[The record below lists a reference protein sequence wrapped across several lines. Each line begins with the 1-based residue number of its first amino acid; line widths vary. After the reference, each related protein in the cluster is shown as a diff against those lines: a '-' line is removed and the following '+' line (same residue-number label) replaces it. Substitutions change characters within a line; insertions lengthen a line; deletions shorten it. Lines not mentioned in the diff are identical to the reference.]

1 MGEAAFAEDIDG
13 LGGAD
18 AAGAVDNG
26 RSIWFDVG
34 IFAGEDAVE
43 LKVRGIGD
51 RGLGTLGGGADV
63 DKRGVWGNLA
73 DLGGVGRLSRLRA
86 GGLERDIFPGTRKGV
101 EVAERADEWGAYAGD
116 EFEGFE
122 RHG

>member
-43 LKVRGIGD
+43 LKVSGIGD
-51 RGLGTLGGGADV
+51 GGLGTLGGGADV
-63 DKRGVWGNLA
+63 DKRGVRGNLA
-73 DLGGVGRLSRLRA
+73 DLGGVGRLGWLCA
-86 GGLERDIFPGTRKGV
+86 GGLEGNVFPGTR
-101 EVAERADEWGAYAGD
+101 
-116 EFEGFE
+116 
-122 RHG
+122 

>member
-1 MGEAAFAEDIDG
+1 MGEAALAEDIDG

-51 RGLGTLGGGADV
+51 GGLGTLGGGADV

-73 DLGGVGRLSRLRA
+73 DLGGVGRLGWLRA
-86 GGLERDIFPGTRKGV
+86 GGLERDVFPGTGKSI
-101 EVAERADEWGAYAGD
+101 EVAERADEWSAHAGD
-116 EFEGFE
+116 ELECFE